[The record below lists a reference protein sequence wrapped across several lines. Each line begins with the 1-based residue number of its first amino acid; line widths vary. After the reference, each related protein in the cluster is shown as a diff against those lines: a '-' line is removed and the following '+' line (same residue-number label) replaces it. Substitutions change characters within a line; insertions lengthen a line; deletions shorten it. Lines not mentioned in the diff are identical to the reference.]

1 MEVVS
6 EYVYI
11 LDQDNQAHFVQTY
24 YGTKY
29 DDSYRAEVCLA
40 DKNYSLLDLYMTDEV
55 ETEGEY
61 LPFVRG
67 DEWSKF
73 FTDPSLNVQT
83 IMAEAGLAGVSAT
96 KLMFVHMESGSRLIQ
111 ESDGFI
117 ASAAGVEPLDGVL
130 LTEAIWLAEDR
141 SASPAQQEKM
151 IAAWLAKRVQ
161 EQ

>member
-1 MEVVS
+1 MEFVS

-11 LDQDNQAHFVQTY
+11 LDRDDRAHFVQRY

-40 DKNYSLLDLYMTDEV
+40 DKKYSLLDLYMTDEE

-73 FTDPSLNVQT
+73 FTAPSENVRT
-83 IMAEAGLAGVSAT
+83 IIAEAGLSGVSAE
-96 KLMFVHMESGSRLIQ
+96 KLLFVSMQSNARLT
-111 ESDGFI
+111 EECDGFI
-117 ASAAGVEPLDGVL
+117 ASRAGVEALDAVL
-130 LTEAIWLAEDR
+130 TAEAICLAE
-141 SASPAQQEKM
+141 AKTPSPAKQEELV
-151 IAAWLAKRVQ
+151 AQWLVGRI
-161 EQ
+161 